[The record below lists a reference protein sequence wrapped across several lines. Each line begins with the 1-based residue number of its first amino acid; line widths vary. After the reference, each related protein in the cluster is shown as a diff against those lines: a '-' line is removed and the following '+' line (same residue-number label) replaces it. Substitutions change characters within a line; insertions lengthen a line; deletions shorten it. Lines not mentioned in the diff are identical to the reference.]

1 MGYNSSCLVSLVV
14 LALIISCNL
23 APTTA
28 ISCTEA
34 IEYLIPCQPY
44 LFGWS
49 GITAS
54 CCQGAQSLAIASLSD
69 HRKSVCQCLKQVALS
84 LNVNLDN
91 AKQLPALCKISLPF
105 EIRPHIDCNIR
116 L

>member
-1 MGYNSSCLVSLVV
+1 MGYNSSCLVTLVV
-14 LALIISCNL
+14 LAMIISCNL

-34 IEYLIPCQPY
+34 IEYLMPCQTF

-49 GITAS
+49 GITAP

-69 HRKSVCQCLKQVALS
+69 RKSVCQCLKQAALS

-105 EIRPHIDCNIR
+105 EIRPDIDCNA
-116 L
+116 